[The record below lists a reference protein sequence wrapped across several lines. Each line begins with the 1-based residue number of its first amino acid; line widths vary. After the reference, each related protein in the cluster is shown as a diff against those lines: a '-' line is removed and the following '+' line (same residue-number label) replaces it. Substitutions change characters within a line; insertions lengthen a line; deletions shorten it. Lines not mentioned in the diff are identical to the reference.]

1 MKTFEVWHECIHSLC
16 SYSDIKNGFHIRGVK
31 RLNFLVKTSQSCS
44 ALCDPWTVACQP
56 PPSMEF
62 SRQKHW
68 SALPS
73 PSPGDLPN
81 PGIKPGSPGSLGSIP
96 GFWRSLGEVN
106 GDPLQYS
113 CLENFMDRG
122 TWWATYSPWGQKVLD
137 TTERLTL
144 LLVQFCAGGKFHT
157 DLSGSSLNLQ
167 PVEKMEGCPRW
178 PGEAQRRAGAFLC
191 GSRPGCFPE
200 GSGLSWQL
208 LVMNLQGWGCYF

>member
-1 MKTFEVWHECIHSLC
+1 MKTLEVWHECIHSLC

-81 PGIKPGSPGSLGSIP
+81 PGIKPRSPVCRQILY
-96 GFWRSLGEVN
+96 
-106 GDPLQYS
+106 Q
-113 CLENFMDRG
+113 
-122 TWWATYSPWGQKVLD
+122 WATREAKRFHNSPPKLKYENIFPIMSPTW
-137 TTERLTL
+137 TP
-144 LLVQFCAGGKFHT
+144 FCI
-157 DLSGSSLNLQ
+157 
-167 PVEKMEGCPRW
+167 
-178 PGEAQRRAGAFLC
+178 
-191 GSRPGCFPE
+191 
-200 GSGLSWQL
+200 
-208 LVMNLQGWGCYF
+208 